1 LQVRLTGL
9 VAGTLAVA
17 ALLAGCTQVPDV
29 VGQSAG
35 AAKSVIEGAW
45 LRVDDSGPADES
57 MQPINTV
64 AAQEPA
70 AGETARWWSSVKIR
84 FSKGTVIDNYVC
96 RDADE
101 AEAELKKRGLTVT
114 TSEVEAAGIDNG
126 IVADQTPKA
135 GEAFNAPDGVKLL
148 VSVGTIAGGPTPP
161 RIVPATRC
169 GK

>member
-1 LQVRLTGL
+1 MRLIGL
-9 VAGTLAVA
+9 VAATLAVA

-29 VGQSAG
+29 VGQSTD
-35 AAKSVIEGAW
+35 AAKSAIEGAW
-45 LRVDDSGPADES
+45 LRVDDSGPTEEL

-70 AGETARWWSSVKIR
+70 AGETARWWSSVKIHL
-84 FSKGTVIDNYVC
+84 SKGTVIDDYVC

-101 AEAELKKRGLTVT
+101 AKAELKKRGLTVT
-114 TSEVEAAGIDNG
+114 TNEVQADGIDNG

-148 VSVGTIAGGPTPP
+148 VSVGPTIAGGPAPP